1 MTARREGDR
10 RRAAWEL
17 WRPPLVGLAGVLLVS
32 LGAAALIGQR
42 DVWRTTVEGAG
53 AQDFGIF
60 YTSIQH
66 YAHGRSLYAPQP
78 PPSGFPY
85 RTGQLN
91 LNLPHT
97 NVFFLPLA
105 LLSPRAGFVVWVAA
119 SLFVFICST
128 WRSLRALAWRL
139 PPLAWLA
146 LAVYLV
152 AWGPAAAFS
161 LTFQLSFLLMG
172 PVTAAW
178 LAARQGRS
186 RTAGAWLGLAAIIKP
201 FLLLFVPFLLLRR
214 DRRAL
219 EALAAVGVGMIAIG
233 VLVFGPGAYRD
244 WLVQL
249 PRVTWGSHYMNASV
263 AGLLQRLLGRSTYEH
278 AGDLPWLRVL
288 LLAAAVA
295 TVGTVTIVRTA
306 RLRKDAAGVDAA
318 WASLLLASILLSP
331 LGWVY
336 YVWVALWPVAAVIG
350 HERPWA
356 RRTSR
361 DLLLVPG
368 LGGWLWFRK
377 MAAWGQPSLIAS
389 ATFASMYFWAL
400 ATLWWWCLGTSP
412 IDTTPGWTDTGTD
425 RPA

>member
-1 MTARREGDR
+1 MTERRKGDR

-17 WRPPLVGLAGVLLVS
+17 WRPPLLGLAGVLLAS

-42 DVWRTTVEGAG
+42 DLWRTTVEGAG

-66 YAHGRSLYAPQP
+66 YAHGRSLYAAQP
-78 PPSGFPY
+78 PPPGFFY

-119 SLFVFICST
+119 SLFVLTCST

-186 RTAGAWLGLAAIIKP
+186 RAAGAWLGLAAIVKP
-201 FLLLFVPFLLLRR
+201 FLLLFVPFLLMRR

-233 VLVFGPGAYRD
+233 LLVFGPGAYRD

-263 AGLLQRLLGRSTYEH
+263 AGLLQRLIGLSPYEH
-278 AGDLPWLRVL
+278 AGDLPWLRLVL
-288 LLAAAVA
+288 LGAAVA

-336 YVWVALWPVAAVIG
+336 YMWIALWPVAAVIG

-356 RRTSR
+356 RRTFH

-377 MAAWGQPSLIAS
+377 MAGWGQPGLIAS

-400 ATLWWWCLGTSP
+400 AALWWWCLGE
-412 IDTTPGWTDTGTD
+412 TGD
-425 RPA
+425 ESV